1 MPRPKTTQ
9 KRLRRWK
16 MDKKKLVKRLD
27 EALTALAR
35 LNEYRQYMDWPE
47 ELEAVKERIGS
58 KVSDSF
64 FKLKEALSIVENAK
78 SQDQ

>member
-1 MPRPKTTQ
+1 MPRAKTTQ

-16 MDKKKLVKRLD
+16 IDNKKLVKRLD
-27 EALTALAR
+27 EALTALSR

-47 ELEAVKERIGS
+47 ELEAVWERIGS

-64 FKLKEALSIVENAK
+64 FTLKEVLSIVENSK
-78 SQDQ
+78 SDS